1 MMSGMATLSDHYN
14 ESKKYS
20 ATIMNDIKSILEK
33 KKLSYEE
40 KPNGSELIIQNTKKK
55 KDDIL
60 KLIKKE
66 LDIPDYIISILIKIG
81 EVNNTIYIRQ
91 NTK

>member
-1 MMSGMATLSDHYN
+1 MATLNDNYN

-20 ATIMNDIKSILEK
+20 PTIMNDIKAILTK

-40 KPNGSELIIQNTKKK
+40 KSNGSELIISNTKKK
-55 KDDIL
+55 KEDIL
-60 KLIKKE
+60 KILKKE
-66 LDIPDYIISILIKIG
+66 LDIPDSVISILIKIA
-81 EVNNTIYIRQ
+81 EVNNTLYIRQ